1 MKINLTF
8 SNLFSD
14 GHDNSNVKLA
24 ITGSP
29 IEYANKKS
37 FTHRV
42 NLYSENSRFDLY
54 MIAVNM
60 ILQLKFLPL
69 TNTII
74 N

>member
-1 MKINLTF
+1 MKMNLTF

-14 GHDNSNVKLA
+14 GQDNSNVKLA

-29 IEYANKKS
+29 IEYSNKKS
-37 FTHRV
+37 FTHGV
-42 NLYSENSRFDLY
+42 NLYPESSRFDLY
-54 MIAVNM
+54 MTAVNM
-60 ILQLKFLPL
+60 ILQLKFLPS